1 MTTKIDFID
10 AHNGGIKMFA
20 GSSNLKGWGKTAES
34 IAYTLKTVGLADS
47 VMGSSS
53 MDFAS
58 EEGFEDD
65 DDALALWNDAIVIYN
80 RELNDDRALDDWVY
94 GVGGCGVP
102 E

>member
-1 MTTKIDFID
+1 MTTKIDFIS

-20 GSSNLKGWGKTAES
+20 GSFNLKGWGKTAEG